1 MKTYHSTARVRL
13 ALMIGA
19 LALALASCKKSPE
32 TIGNNLI
39 SDNDF
44 IGIYHTDNVVI
55 YSHSY
60 LDSIGTKNVS
70 NALLGSMNDP
80 IFGLSQAGF
89 CTQFHLSAEGQSFG
103 DNPVMDS
110 LVLQLSLS
118 GYYGDTMA
126 WQTVHAYVLTDTL
139 SFYED
144 YNNLSEI
151 PYDPIDQ
158 ANGFQFCP
166 RPKTTTHVVGTD
178 TINSAIIRIPL
189 SAELGN
195 YLMNLD
201 PEAYS
206 EPDLFKELFKGLRLE
221 CSPVTGDGNVSY
233 INLTANTIT
242 QLQLYYHNQ
251 SVPNNLMRY
260 NFYVTSSDTYFNQ
273 ITHDYSMGES
283 EFVSQVVEGDTARGQ
298 QKLYLQTMG
307 GVRAKLVFPEIPHW
321 QDTCE
326 GGHIVINEAKLIIPA
341 ADEDSSVYTKPHTMV
356 LVGLNADGTTYI
368 LPDYLEGSSY
378 IGGTYNANTNTIT
391 FRISEYLQNLVQN
404 KKENLGISLGINGA
418 AYNSQRIVVNGPE
431 AQQGERMR
439 LSITYSIVNE

>member
-1 MKTYHSTARVRL
+1 
-13 ALMIGA
+13 MIGA
-19 LALALASCKKSPE
+19 LALTLASCKKSPE

-126 WQTVHAYVLTDTL
+126 WQTVHAYVLTDSL

-178 TINSAIIRIPL
+178 TINNAIIRIPL

-251 SVPNNLMRY
+251 NMPNNLMRY

-283 EFVSQVVEGDTARGQ
+283 EFVSQVVEGDTAKGQ

-326 GGHIVINEAKLIIPA
+326 GGHIVINDAKLIIPA
-341 ADEDSSVYTKPHTMV
+341 AIEDSSVYTKPHTMV